1 MKAPK
6 FRSPSGYFVNLDFGF
21 QNEINAEQDKQYPAL
36 NIEHDIS
43 LYCKKMLESR
53 PEDALV
59 KLVKLVKLQ
68 RLWRQ

>member
-36 NIEHDIS
+36 YIEHNIS
-43 LYCKKMLESR
+43 LTSTTKKIT
-53 PEDALV
+53 P
-59 KLVKLVKLQ
+59 
-68 RLWRQ
+68 RLDHCPDMEK